1 MKEISALLDF
11 FEKIQYNYGKD
22 TVHYAEVLDYKT
34 FDFSPEMAMFSL
46 SYIIHRT
53 FERNSTTPGYFDN
66 AICFY
71 FKNVVQESPT
81 VSGVLTEKP
90 VVHIFPYSATRIST
104 FKKGEK
110 VQVLCLIIRIS
121 YLQALLGPE
130 AEKFDFLL
138 NNYHHFLI
146 EEILTEDII
155 RLVTEIIHCKAQEIL
170 TDFHYRIISLQLI
183 FSLFKSLSKR
193 DRVKFQKLNDRDLV
207 SIYKVKEALVRDLSQ
222 PVAIEELSKIAGM
235 NINKMRKL
243 FVQIFGLGIYDYFQK
258 HRMLEAAKLLRDQ
271 RKSVSEVGYLMGFE
285 NLSHF
290 TRTFERYSGMKPKA
304 YSMMM

>member
-1 MKEISALLDF
+1 MDKNLALLNF
-11 FEKIQYNYGKD
+11 FEKIRYNYGKD
-22 TVHYAEVLDYKT
+22 TVRYLDVLDYKT
-34 FDFSPEMAMFSL
+34 FDFSPEMAVFSM
-46 SYIIHRT
+46 SYIIHKT
-53 FERNSTTPGYFDN
+53 FERNSTTPGSFDN

-71 FKNVVQESPT
+71 FKNVVQEPSPA
-81 VSGVLTEKP
+81 SGGLPENP

-110 VQVLCLIIRIS
+110 VQMLCVIIRIP

-130 AEKFDFLL
+130 AENFDFIL

-155 RLVTEIIHCKAQEIL
+155 RLVTEIIHSKPQEIL

-193 DRVKFQKLNDRDLV
+193 DHVKFQKLNKRDLV
-207 SIYKVKEALVRDLSQ
+207 SIYKVKEALIHNLSQ

-258 HRMLEAAKLLRDQ
+258 HRMLEAAKLLKDQ
-271 RKSVSEVGYLMGFE
+271 QKSVSEVGYLMGFE

-290 TRTFERYSGMKPKA
+290 TRTFERYIGMKPKA